1 MTYKDAMEYPFL
13 IERIEQIKAQMADL
27 EQRYYEIAEKSSKR
41 ELHTYN
47 DAWRVLNAQ
56 LIDCETRREA
66 FEKWL
71 ASVPDRWMQ
80 TVMFMRFVD
89 NMTWAKIGEQ
99 MKCKAATV
107 RKTVQRYMAK
117 EAKRKHEN

>member
-27 EQRYYEIAEKSSKR
+27 EQRYFDIFECSSDRRRK
-41 ELHTYN
+41 LAN
-47 DAWRVLNAQ
+47 DSWRVLNAQ